1 MSQALIFG
9 VGPDGKTMIP
19 VKVDADGNL
28 TGAGGGGGGT
38 TALTRTA
45 LLAAATATGAGSA
58 VADSGRAPSFT
69 ADVSGTGTVS
79 ATVLIQG
86 RNVASGAWTLLG
98 TITLSGSASASDGFA
113 SLTRYME
120 YRANLTAISG
130 TSATV
135 NVAMGS

>member
-9 VGPDGKTMIP
+9 VGPDGKTAVP

-28 TGAGGGGGGT
+28 AVAGGGGGT

-45 LLAAATATGAGSA
+45 LLAAVTATGAGSA

-69 ADVSGTGTVS
+69 ADVSGAGAVS

>member
-9 VGPDGKTMIP
+9 VGPDGKTAVP

-28 TGAGGGGGGT
+28 AVAGGGGGT

-45 LLAAATATGAGSA
+45 LLAAVTGTGAGSA

>member
-9 VGPDGKTMIP
+9 VGPDGKTAVP

-28 TGAGGGGGGT
+28 AVAGGGGGT

-69 ADVSGTGTVS
+69 ADVSGTGTVG